1 MQLERCLP
9 NYCSIGWKLGSAL
22 MSFQKHSA
30 ASGQDLPKA
39 FDIVNRSALWI
50 ILEKLG
56 CPSGFVDLLKQ
67 LHLNMKAREPIS
79 IDNGVKQG
87 DIPAPTVFSIYFAVT
102 LAYAFRGCDIRVY
115 LRFRTSGKVFNLRR
129 FNAKSNTFQTLIRE
143 LLYADEADL
152 VAHTEE
158 DMQKIMDNFSNACT
172 AFGLI
177 ISIKRAR

>member
-1 MQLERCLP
+1 MFTYVQ
-9 NYCSIGWKLGSAL
+9 N
-22 MSFQKHSA
+22 
-30 ASGQDLPKA
+30 
-39 FDIVNRSALWI
+39 
-50 ILEKLG
+50 
-56 CPSGFVDLLKQ
+56 
-67 LHLNMKAREPIS
+67 IS
-79 IDNGVKQG
+79 
-87 DIPAPTVFSIYFAVT
+87 
-102 LAYAFRGCDIRVY
+102 
-115 LRFRTSGKVFNLRR
+115 KVFNLRR